1 MKKLLITAIF
11 FIILILLG
19 LYHQLA
25 SEIIESE
32 NIYEFRNNFGY
43 EIGKRSYRNGAWL
56 KIWNSRGFDFSYYD
70 SQMTINEIVEK
81 RWIDKN
87 RAIYMKLAVGVF
99 DGDSYTQRDTAQIL
113 YDFQRCELYVASRAP
128 LWRIKDNSENN
139 KAWMTE
145 DEFQNILTELE
156 K

>member
-11 FIILILLG
+11 FIILIALG

-32 NIYEFRNNFGY
+32 NINGVRNNFGY

-56 KIWNSRGFDFSYYD
+56 NIWNSRGFSFSYYD
-70 SQMTINEIVEK
+70 SQMTIDEIVEK

-87 RAIYMKLAVGVF
+87 RAVYIKLAIGVF

-113 YDFQRCELYVASRAP
+113 YDFRRGELYVASKAP
-128 LWRIKDNSENN
+128 LWRIEDNSEYS
-139 KAWMTE
+139 KVWMTE
-145 DEFQNILTELE
+145 NEFENILTELE